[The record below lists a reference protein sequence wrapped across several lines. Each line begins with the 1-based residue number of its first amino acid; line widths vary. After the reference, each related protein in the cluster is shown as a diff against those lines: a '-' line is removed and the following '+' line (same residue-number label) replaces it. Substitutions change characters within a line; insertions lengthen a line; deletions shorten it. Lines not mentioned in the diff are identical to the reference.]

1 MSAAGFTHRA
11 FLHNFDFVSELK
23 PRSSLVD
30 VWFARWG
37 LFWYILLGIPCVFCS
52 VVAIGLARDRWL
64 ESPGGVATG
73 LKIASYQ
80 VLVLFLAVTYAASW
94 ILLVYVGYQSYF
106 FEDLYMSE
114 KVGDKILMHIS
125 TSMSLVL
132 LYHGVY
138 LFVTFSVSGFN
149 RQKVWDNA
157 C

>member
-1 MSAAGFTHRA
+1 MSAAGFTHQA

-23 PRSSLVD
+23 PRNSLVD

-52 VVAIGLARDRWL
+52 VVAIGLALDRCL

-80 VLVLFLAVTYAASW
+80 VLVLFLAVTFAASW

-106 FEDLYMSE
+106 FEGLYMSE
-114 KVGDKILMHIS
+114 KVGDNILYAYQYVF
-125 TSMSLVL
+125 VL
-132 LYHGVY
+132 GA
-138 LFVTFSVSGFN
+138 FVSWRLSVRDLFSVRFYSAKG
-149 RQKVWDNA
+149 A
-157 C
+157 G